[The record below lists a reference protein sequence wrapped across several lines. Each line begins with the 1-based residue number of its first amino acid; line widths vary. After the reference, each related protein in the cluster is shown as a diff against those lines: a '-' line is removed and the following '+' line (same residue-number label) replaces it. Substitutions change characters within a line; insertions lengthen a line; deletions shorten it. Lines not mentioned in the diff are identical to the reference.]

1 VFEHVLVAVD
11 GSQEA
16 EAGLAFAVRLAA
28 SCGGRLTVVE
38 VLEPAYDLWASVPEP
53 VPGLDRWL
61 LERRGAV
68 EDRLAGL
75 AAGAPSGVAVET
87 RIVEGKPAPAL
98 LDLIAELSPDLVVAG
113 THGVGLGRFL
123 LGSVSQ
129 RLLEQAPCDLLLF
142 RGRSPLEGP
151 LRVIVGLDGSLH
163 AERALAVAGPLASA
177 LSASLVLAHVIADR
191 IPFGGIE
198 VHGVRELLR
207 ERGTK
212 LLREAREQVVAPVET
227 VVEDLREGTARLGLI
242 AACEEYAPAIAV
254 VGSRGI
260 HGFHGLLVGSTA
272 RDLVNHGP
280 CPVLVVRARVEEE

>member
-1 VFEHVLVAVD
+1 LFEHVLVAVD
-11 GSQEA
+11 GSDEA
-16 EAGLAFAVRLAA
+16 DAGFRFALRLAA
-28 SCGGRLTVVE
+28 GTGGRVTVVE
-38 VLEPAYDLWASVPEP
+38 VLEPAYEVWASVPEP

-61 LERRGAV
+61 LEQRGVA
-68 EDRLAGL
+68 EDRLASL
-75 AAGAPSGVAVET
+75 AASAPTGGAVET
-87 RIVEGKPAPAL
+87 RIVEGKPAPEL
-98 LDLIAELSPDLVVAG
+98 VDLIGELSPDLVVAG

-129 RLLEQAPCDLLLF
+129 RLLEQAPRDLLLF

-151 LRVIVGLDGSLH
+151 LRVIVGVDGSVH

-177 LSASLVLAHVIADR
+177 LSAPLVLAHVIDDR
-191 IPFGGIE
+191 IPFGGME
-198 VHGVRELLR
+198 VHGVREVLR
-207 ERGTK
+207 EQGTK
-212 LLREAREQVVAPVET
+212 VLRVAREQVVAPLDS
-227 VVEDLREGTARLGLI
+227 VVEDLREGTTRLALI

-272 RDLVNHGP
+272 RDLVNYGP